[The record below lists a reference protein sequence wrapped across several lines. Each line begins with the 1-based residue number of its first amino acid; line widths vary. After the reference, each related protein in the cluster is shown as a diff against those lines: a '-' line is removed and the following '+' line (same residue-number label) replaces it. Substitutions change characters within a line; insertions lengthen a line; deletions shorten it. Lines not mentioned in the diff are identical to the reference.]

1 MKEISKK
8 MNDLNK
14 NSKNELNIKDILK
27 NENFDIDL
35 NDDEYLKIKEEL
47 NNYRQEQEKDIELL
61 ENELRQLKEE
71 NAKYANFD
79 GEDNNYILDDNLK
92 NQLKEEIIN
101 QLLPKIDE
109 EFKKKKSEIDNE
121 LKKIANAN
129 ITLIG
134 KNFQELKDSLNKND
148 KNQIIKEENIE
159 PQKKTEHHPRKVY
172 IKFNNNK
179 KNSDK
184 ENNIIRLKNFKD
196 EENENDNS
204 NFMNKNN
211 VKSNNTNFGDI
222 NKKKDEPCRLTQ
234 NRFNNMNN
242 SNNLQRKTDVIQRKK
257 TINNLF
263 QLFNDIFFKNEQQT
277 SVNGGKISED
287 TKKLLKS
294 KYIKY
299 KKEFKEK
306 DLTDYFDVF
315 IRRNVLPIFE
325 RKNNPQTLVDNIRYN
340 IETILV
346 CFELDRGFYKYY
358 YYPENNNKHMD
369 QRERKKSTEAAIKF
383 RKVFNV
389 DESIINE
396 NDLIK
401 KLGKYDNDINKIF
414 QVIYG

>member
-1 MKEISKK
+1 MKEISSKK

-14 NSKNELNIKDILK
+14 NSKNELNIKDNLK
-27 NENFDIDL
+27 NDNFDLDL

-47 NNYRQEQEKDIELL
+47 NNYKKEQEKDIELL

-71 NAKYANFD
+71 NAKYANLD
-79 GEDNNYILDDNLK
+79 GEDNNIILDDNLK

-109 EFKKKKSEIDNE
+109 EFKKKKSEIDDE
-121 LKKIANAN
+121 LKKIEIDN

-159 PQKKTEHHPRKVY
+159 PQKKTEHHPIKVN
-172 IKFNNNK
+172 IKFNNKK
-179 KNSDK
+179 KNSEK
-184 ENNIIRLKNFKD
+184 ENNILWKNFKD

-222 NKKKDEPCRLTQ
+222 KKKDVPYRITQ
-234 NRFNNMNN
+234 DQINNMNN
-242 SNNLQRKTDVIQRKK
+242 SNNLQRKTAVIQRKK

-277 SVNGGKISED
+277 SVNGDKISED

-294 KYIKY
+294 KYNKY

-306 DLTDYFDVF
+306 DLTDYFDAF

-325 RKNNPQTLVDNIRYN
+325 RKNNTQTLVDNIRYN

-346 CFELDRGFYKYY
+346 CFELDRGLCKYY

-369 QRERKKSTEAAIKF
+369 PRERKKSTEAAIKF

-389 DESIINE
+389 NESIINE
-396 NDLIK
+396 NELIR
-401 KLGKYDNDINKIF
+401 KLGKYDNDIYKVF